1 MACCNRG
8 QFLSYI
14 AYGVLRVYQAR
25 RSDMENNE
33 TTAPGKLELIAV
45 KSFKNYDDMY
55 KVVNFLNNTLK
66 DKKIIFGLTRDSAN
80 GTVTIS
86 IYES

>member
-1 MACCNRG
+1 
-8 QFLSYI
+8 
-14 AYGVLRVYQAR
+14 
-25 RSDMENNE
+25 MEKNHSNY
-33 TTAPGKLELIAV
+33 AGKLELIAA
-45 KSFKNYDDMY
+45 KTFKNYDEMY

-66 DKKIIFGLTRDSAN
+66 DKKLIFGLTRDSAN

>member
-1 MACCNRG
+1 
-8 QFLSYI
+8 
-14 AYGVLRVYQAR
+14 
-25 RSDMENNE
+25 MENNE
-33 TTAPGKLELIAV
+33 TSATGKLELIAV
-45 KSFKNYDDMY
+45 KTFKNYDDMY

>member
-1 MACCNRG
+1 M
-8 QFLSYI
+8 
-14 AYGVLRVYQAR
+14 
-25 RSDMENNE
+25 DNNDGSI
-33 TTAPGKLELIAV
+33 TGKLELIAV
-45 KSFKNYDDMY
+45 KTFKNYDDMY

-66 DKKIIFGLTRDSAN
+66 DKKIIFGLTRDSAS